1 MLEPNSEQYV
11 CPSCEESFYPQ
22 QKGVKKVLCG
32 EDQICKPPDENYKAP
47 DCKVYYVCSNE
58 CAEELESKL
67 SFCTPVSG
75 WKRLMTRI
83 GEVSSESG
91 VASTRVHDLPKDKK

>member
-1 MLEPNSEQYV
+1 MLESNSEQYV

-32 EDQICKPPDENYKAP
+32 EDQVCYPPNENYKAP

-58 CAEELESKL
+58 CAKELESKL
-67 SFCTPVSG
+67 SVCIPVSG

-91 VASTRVHDLPKDKK
+91 VASTRVHDLPKGKK